1 MNPAMRAQGVNTAW
15 VVSQSQDAQH
25 TAQKGE
31 KPAAQKT
38 AEAAKPASGD
48 IYQLIEAHEK
58 RLLEDE
64 ARIDLELRK
73 LQEAKLQS
81 KQRVLS
87 DLMAMLLSK
96 DPELLSPFTQQALV
110 DKKAALDRLGFSV
123 KAFAELKRKK

>member
-25 TAQKGE
+25 AAQKGE